1 LADIALVRAA
11 AAEDDIDITEVCSD
25 RLGSVVVLDDFD
37 GKLERGLR
45 CCLEDLGELSTILL
59 AHDARKEKTHVD
71 LLSNIEEETG
81 TVISSELGTD
91 FLKG

>member
-1 LADIALVRAA
+1 
-11 AAEDDIDITEVCSD
+11 
-25 RLGSVVVLDDFD
+25 
-37 GKLERGLR
+37 
-45 CCLEDLGELSTILL
+45 LL